1 MKHLKRTAALVLAM
15 VLSVMAFAGCDV
27 KMENNDTD
35 TVAAVFENEKIYMN
49 EAKLYTYLS
58 QRQMEYSSQFMILYY
73 YGGYD
78 KFWEGNWGYNLTQAM
93 QEVYQTKLMA
103 RLAKD
108 EGITLSESEK
118 EELALRTEKMKT
130 ETETAKAIELSGATE
145 ELVGKYMEENAYATK
160 YYLKLMEDVDRTFD
174 QEEFRRK
181 SLTGVSITAKSTKE
195 APTEAEAEDESEAEA
210 EDETEAEAEDESE
223 TEAEAENE
231 AEAEAPS
238 EAEAEGGDDGAEPV
252 EGEPEDETEGE
263 TESETEPETETFSDE
278 EKAENVQTAMEKI
291 LQLMKDGNTAS
302 DIVGMFSGDTTV
314 NVSTLST
321 VEVSPENAKP
331 EDQEDFTEY
340 KQLAWSMKTGDTESR
355 IFKNDSGSDVG
366 YVLHCGNDD
375 DPDLRKTAEDEELEK
390 RKSALFAEKIVALQK
405 KYPTFHVYTEKVS
418 NIKYKSSI
426 LGSITVTGDDF
437 AEHQDELTDPAE
449 EEDTTKE

>member
-78 KFWEGNWGYNLTQAM
+78 TFWEENWGYNLTQAM
-93 QEVYQTKLMA
+93 QEVYQTKLLA

-118 EELALRTEKMKT
+118 AELALRTEKMKT
-130 ETETAKAIELSGATE
+130 ETETAKAIELSGATA
-145 ELVGKYMEENAYATK
+145 ELVDKYMEENAYATK
-160 YYLKLMEDVDRTFD
+160 YYLKLMEAVDRTFD
-174 QEEFRRK
+174 KDEFTRK

-195 APTEAEAEDESEAEA
+195 APTEAEPESENETEA
-210 EDETEAEAEDESE
+210 ETEAEAEDES
-223 TEAEAENE
+223 EAEAENE

-252 EGEPEDETEGE
+252 EGEPEGETEGE
-263 TESETEPETETFSDE
+263 TESETEPETETFSEE
-278 EKAENVQTAMEKI
+278 EKAENIKTAMDKI

-302 DIVGMFSGDTTV
+302 EIVGMFSGDTTV

-340 KQLAWSMKTGDTESR
+340 KQLAWSMKTGEMKSQ
-355 IFKNDSGSDVG
+355 IFTNDSGSDVG
-366 YVLHCGNDD
+366 YVLHCENDD

-390 RKSALFAEKIVALQK
+390 RKSTLFAEKIVELQK